1 MVAPEYTFM
10 GLHEGG
16 SGWVAVFWG
25 RVWLIGFWDLWKVL
39 AESCISHWKL
49 EGSWQQEAKSPTV
62 KKVVFGNS
70 KNEMSS
76 RMGEVVDG
84 RKNKN
89 IN

>member
-1 MVAPEYTFM
+1 M

-25 RVWLIGFWDLWKVL
+25 RVWLIGFWDLWKAL
-39 AESCISHWKL
+39 AESCISHWMVD
-49 EGSWQQEAKSPTV
+49 GSWQQEAKSPKV
-62 KKVVFGNS
+62 KKTFFWGNP

-89 IN
+89 IK